1 MVGSDTP
8 LSWADDLPAAEQF
21 DALMSL
27 ALDDTLRPD
36 EEAEFERLLAE
47 DPDLG
52 DVWEEWQGFDFAFRT
67 APSVEPPADF
77 VASFEDRL
85 LKRERRR
92 RLWLGAGVGA
102 IAVVLWSSLAM
113 GLAGAGAYVMFNQAD
128 WLTFAVR
135 VVAQWTAS
143 VQSQL
148 SMLAVR
154 VDDCPVYAAGA
165 GHGLCVHGLLS
176 DGALVLGQV
185 PSPQRGRA
193 ACCRGPRVV
202 TLPQL
207 AALSMKRLPFWGYQT
222 QGLRPATCWQCGSS
236 L

>member
-1 MVGSDTP
+1 MAGSDTP

-47 DPDLG
+47 EPDLG
-52 DVWEEWQGFDFAFRT
+52 DVWEEWQGFDFAFRS

-143 VQSQL
+143 VQSQV
-148 SMLAVR
+148 SMLASALTTV
-154 VDDCPVYAAGA
+154 
-165 GHGLCVHGLLS
+165 LS
-176 DGALVLGQV
+176 MPQVQGMVFAYMVFSLMALWFWARFLHRSVGEQ
-185 PSPQRGRA
+185 RA
-193 ACCRGPRVV
+193 A
-202 TLPQL
+202 
-207 AALSMKRLPFWGYQT
+207 AAR
-222 QGLRPATCWQCGSS
+222 A
-236 L
+236 